1 MGKVYDGIDEKL
13 AGWIRRQH
21 VFFVATAPSEGGHV
35 NVSPKG
41 PIGSLRILD
50 EHTIEYGDLIGSH
63 AETTAHLRDD
73 GRVCVMLC
81 AFEGPPRVVRLHG
94 HGAVVPTGDLGDG
107 RRGTI
112 RVAVERVS
120 DSCGWG
126 VPLMAFEGERPQR
139 ARWLAKKDEAELR
152 AYVRTKNGTS
162 IDGLPAVD
170 EPLPLTD

>member
-1 MGKVYDGIDEKL
+1 MKL
-13 AGWIRRQH
+13 SAI
-21 VFFVATAPSEGGHV
+21 
-35 NVSPKG
+35 
-41 PIGSLRILD
+41 
-50 EHTIEYGDLIGSH
+50 
-63 AETTAHLRDD
+63 
-73 GRVCVMLC
+73 
-81 AFEGPPRVVRLHG
+81 EGPPRVVRLHG

-107 RRGTI
+107 QRGTI

-139 ARWLAKKDEAELR
+139 ARWLAKKDEAALR